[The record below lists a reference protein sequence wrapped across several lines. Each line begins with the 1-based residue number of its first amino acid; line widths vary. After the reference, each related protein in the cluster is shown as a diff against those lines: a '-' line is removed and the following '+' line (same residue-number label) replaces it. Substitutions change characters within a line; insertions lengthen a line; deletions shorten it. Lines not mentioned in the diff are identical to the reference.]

1 MSIINRQQLANN
13 IENLKA
19 AELAEKAMFIHQ
31 LQTIQQS
38 VDPVFLLKRKLE
50 NRTAHIPQLFDNLID
65 QSFYSATDL
74 MKNKIG
80 LNNGSFVAKTA
91 DKLVQGNINRFFA
104 NNRYKFKSI
113 ALAIAKNIFN
123 LPIKQLS

>member
-19 AELAEKAMFIHQ
+19 AELAEKAVFIHQ

-38 VDPVFLLKRKLE
+38 LDPVFLLKRKLE

-91 DKLVQGNINRFFA
+91 GKIVQGNINRFFA

>member
-19 AELAEKAMFIHQ
+19 AERVEKAMFIHQ

-38 VDPVFLLKRKLE
+38 VDPVFLLKRKLG
-50 NRTAHIPQLFDNLID
+50 NGTAHIPQLFDNLID

-80 LNNGSFVAKTA
+80 LNNGSFVAKAA

-104 NNRYKFKSI
+104 NNRYKVKSI